1 MTEDPPDAHVWTAE
15 VAEDDAVFEA
25 CRPLL
30 TEVERARA
38 ARFAVPGDRRRFAAA
53 RSLMRRLLQD
63 LTGVP
68 AEEWDFAVGDHG
80 KPLVCAPAAG
90 RSIGIN
96 ISHAE
101 GMVVCAAAPGTVI
114 GVDLEW
120 LGRVVE
126 PRIADRR
133 FAAAEAAALRLVP
146 ADRRREAFLS
156 IWTVKEAYVKALGG
170 GLTIALDSFVVD
182 SFVGGALS
190 DRPAVRFLDP
200 AVDGAAWH
208 FRQWRPSPRHMLGL
222 ALHLPTEKRGPK
234 PDPVIAVRSVVL
246 TP

>member
-1 MTEDPPDAHVWTAE
+1 MSGADAHVWTAE
-15 VAEDDAVFEA
+15 VAEDDAVFDA

-30 TEVERARA
+30 TEAERARA

-53 RSLMRRLLQD
+53 RSLMRQLLQSM
-63 LTGVP
+63 TGVP
-68 AEEWDFAVGDHG
+68 ATGWDFAVGDHG
-80 KPLVCAPAAG
+80 KPMVCTPPEG

-96 ISHAE
+96 ISHAD
-101 GMVVCAAAPGTVI
+101 GMVVCAAARDTVV

-133 FAAAEAAALRLVP
+133 FAPAEAAALRAVP

-170 GLTIALDSFVVD
+170 GLTIALDSFVVE
-182 SFVGGALS
+182 ALS
-190 DRPAVRFLDP
+190 DRPSVRFLDP
-200 AVDGAAWH
+200 AVDGGAWH
-208 FRQWRPSPRHMLGL
+208 FRQWRPSPRHLLGL
-222 ALHLPTEKRGPK
+222 ALRHPGGE
-234 PDPVIAVRSVVL
+234 PVIAARHVGL

>member
-1 MTEDPPDAHVWTAE
+1 MSDAPADAHVWTAE

-25 CRPLL
+25 CLPFL
-30 TEVERARA
+30 TEAERARA
-38 ARFAVPGDRRRFAAA
+38 ARFLMPGDRRRFAAA

-63 LTGVP
+63 IAGVP
-68 AEEWDFAVGDHG
+68 AGEWDFAIGDHG
-80 KPLVCAPAAG
+80 KPLICRPEQG

-101 GMVVCAAAPGTVI
+101 GMVACAAAPDSVI

-120 LGRVVE
+120 FGRVVE

-133 FAAAEAAALRLVP
+133 FAAAEAAALRAVP
-146 ADRRREAFLS
+146 ADRRREAFLQ

-170 GLTIALDSFVVD
+170 GLTIALDGFVVET
-182 SFVGGALS
+182 LS
-190 DRPAVRFLDP
+190 ERPAVRFLDP

-208 FRQWRPSPRHMLGL
+208 FRQWRPSPRHLLGL
-222 ALHLPTEKRGPK
+222 ALRK
-234 PDPVIAVRSVVL
+234 PEGDPVIAVRPVAL